1 MNITEANHAQRL
13 LAWVTELVSFEHSTG
28 DTLGRSTVTDGDLIE
43 TVRALADRSRQALG
57 AGMDA
62 DTAEQRVRVVLGV
75 VGTDPESYRDD
86 LAAAMFAG
94 DDTSIAMSGPGDVQ

>member
-13 LAWVTELVSFEHSTG
+13 LAWVTELVSFEHSTR
-28 DTLGRSTVTDGDLIE
+28 DTQGRSTVTDTDLVE

-57 AGMDA
+57 AGLDA
-62 DTAEQRVRVVLGV
+62 DEVERRVRVVLGV

-86 LAAAMFAG
+86 LADAMFG
-94 DDTSIAMSGPGDVQ
+94 DDRSIAVTGAGEFL